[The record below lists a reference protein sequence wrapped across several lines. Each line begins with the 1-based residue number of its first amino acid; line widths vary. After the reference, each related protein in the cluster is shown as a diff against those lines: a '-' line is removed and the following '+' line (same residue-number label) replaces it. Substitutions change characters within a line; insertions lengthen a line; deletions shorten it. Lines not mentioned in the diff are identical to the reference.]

1 LGREGRR
8 GLGATLPVAP
18 LAIGSEAMNS
28 IRLLRQTAFAT
39 VILVLGGLAACTTS
53 MLEPEMVEGP
63 AESYKTV
70 AVGDITVLEPRW
82 DYLVPLFRH
91 ALVQRL
97 SEDEEV
103 QIVLDPAPEQLPGAT
118 VLVSGTITEV
128 DRGDAALRAL
138 IGFGAGRAKVRGV
151 FEIHN
156 DQGTQLVK
164 FESGKAYSGGMG
176 IGGFS
181 LVDMEDLIDK
191 FGAETALRLI
201 QWSKDEGLDL
211 PEQQPE
217 ASASG
222 G

>member
-1 LGREGRR
+1 
-8 GLGATLPVAP
+8 
-18 LAIGSEAMNS
+18 MKS
-28 IRLLRQTAFAT
+28 IRLLRRTAFAA
-39 VILVLGGLAACTTS
+39 VVLVVGGLTACTTS

-63 AESYKTV
+63 AEQYKTV

-97 SEDEEV
+97 SEDEGV

-118 VLVSGTITEV
+118 ILVTGKLTEV
-128 DRGDAALRAL
+128 DRGNAALRAL
-138 IGFGAGRAKVRGV
+138 IGFGAGRARVRGV
-151 FEIHN
+151 FEIHS
-156 DQGTQLVK
+156 DHGTQLVK

-191 FGAETALRLI
+191 FGAETAVRLI
-201 QWSKDEGLDL
+201 QWSQGEGLDL
-211 PEQQPE
+211 PEEQPE
-217 ASASG
+217 TGTPG